1 MAERPRP
8 VAANQARVLAA
19 LAGRSES
26 VAGIELARELAGER
40 AARGGGLG
48 RSSVYAALAALQRDG
63 LVAARWDHSASH
75 PRRLVRITARGRRVL
90 AEQPAPASARP
101 ARARLAPETRGAS

>member
-1 MAERPRP
+1 MAQRPRA

-19 LAGRSES
+19 LARRGGP
-26 VAGIELARELAGER
+26 VAAIELARELAGER
-40 AARGGGLG
+40 AAGGGGLG

-63 LVAARWDHSASH
+63 LGAARWDHSASH

-90 AEQPAPASARP
+90 AQPPAPAGTRTASARLTP
-101 ARARLAPETRGAS
+101 GETAS